1 MPSMPVEDKNEG
13 VGQPERG
20 KELQTEDRCWGE
32 LCSYSSRRRVWALS
46 GHSYPFIRRTP
57 PPRIM
62 TVFLI
67 WKVFVLIKPNKLP
80 LPFLTELLPCEFR
93 SKGTD
98 HLIFIVKFCEQT
110 QSRRGSWP
118 KFFLVFFLLFFF
130 SVSSW
135 PVIKVKKWWGKSK
148 LHTSNPRSKQLLAG
162 LYPLGSINLEWPLI
176 AGDRSICL
184 LGGGAVSLGSK

>member
-118 KFFLVFFLLFFF
+118 EFFLVFFFFFFFF
-130 SVSSW
+130 SVIMAGNKSQEVMGQEQTAHFKSPFKAVAGWSLPSW
-135 PVIKVKKWWGKSK
+135 F
-148 LHTSNPRSKQLLAG
+148 H
-162 LYPLGSINLEWPLI
+162 
-176 AGDRSICL
+176 
-184 LGGGAVSLGSK
+184 